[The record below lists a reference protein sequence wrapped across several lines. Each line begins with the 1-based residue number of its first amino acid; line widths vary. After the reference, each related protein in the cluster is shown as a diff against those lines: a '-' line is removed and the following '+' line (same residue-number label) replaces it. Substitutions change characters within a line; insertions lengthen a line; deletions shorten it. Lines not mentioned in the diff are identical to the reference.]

1 MPSKREEAIGLCLTL
16 TPRLEGGPELTAIA
30 DPVRGWGTPTIG
42 YGHTGPGVHQGSVI
56 TRDTA
61 DYLLRSDLETAAN
74 ELEKCVP
81 SAQLDTILDNHERA
95 ALVDFCFNLGADPK
109 WTIWAD
115 LRAGRLDLIPGQI
128 QRFDHGLEHGV
139 EVVVPGLEHRRTA
152 EIIFWNTA
160 DAAAAV
166 AVTQTANAVPAPSSG
181 YTRSIPTPPAPQPA
195 PAGATTSLV
204 AKCVTAAGGACVALG
219 STAGQVHSIISPY
232 VDSAGVF
239 KTLDTVA
246 VGAIIIAGVVGIWI
260 HVDQAQARKT

>member
-1 MPSKREEAIGLCLTL
+1 MPSTREAAIGLCLTL
-16 TPRLEGGPELTAIA
+16 TPKLEGGPFLTAIA
-30 DPVRGWGTPTIG
+30 DPVRGWATPTIG
-42 YGHTGPGVHQGSVI
+42 YGHTGPEVHQGSTI
-56 TRDTA
+56 TLDTA
-61 DYLLRSDLETAAN
+61 NYLLRSDLETAAN

-109 WTIWAD
+109 WQIWGYLKRGDVKGARD
-115 LRAGRLDLIPGQI
+115 QIP
-128 QRFDHGLEHGV
+128 RFDHGLERGV
-139 EVVVPGLEHRRTA
+139 EVVVPGLEHRRSA
-152 EIIFWNTA
+152 EVIFWNTA
-160 DAAAAV
+160 DQAAAV

-232 VDSAGVF
+232 IDTAAIF

-246 VGAIIIAGVVGIWI
+246 IGGIIIAGVVGIWI